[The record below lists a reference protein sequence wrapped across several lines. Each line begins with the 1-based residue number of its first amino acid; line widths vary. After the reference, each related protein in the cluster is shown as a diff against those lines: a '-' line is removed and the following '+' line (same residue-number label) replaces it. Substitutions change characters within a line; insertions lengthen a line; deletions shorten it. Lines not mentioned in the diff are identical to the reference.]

1 MNLVLKCGQ
10 RYTEWQQP
18 PNFLFVSHFMVKI
31 LRNGRQCLTLQPPPI
46 TSRCSTSLP
55 TPQCSCS
62 VACFRSTLKP
72 QGYTVSTYP
81 LPSSAKGIFLKIHFS
96 LDTTTML
103 QREMEDHQLSVSSRG
118 AGGAK
123 RKKKSKERK
132 PKRQKTHF
140 IIKHGT

>member
-1 MNLVLKCGQ
+1 MPD
-10 RYTEWQQP
+10 TAA
-18 PNFLFVSHFMVKI
+18 
-31 LRNGRQCLTLQPPPI
+31 
-46 TSRCSTSLP
+46 

-62 VACFRSTLKP
+62 EACFRATLKP

-118 AGGAK
+118 AGGVK
-123 RKKKSKERK
+123 TKKKQEKK
-132 PKRQKTHF
+132 TKKDKKTHF

>member
-1 MNLVLKCGQ
+1 MPD
-10 RYTEWQQP
+10 TAASP
-18 PNFLFVSHFMVKI
+18 PNHVP
-31 LRNGRQCLTLQPPPI
+31 LQHL
-46 TSRCSTSLP
+46 LP

-118 AGGAK
+118 AGAGGV
-123 RKKKSKERK
+123 KKKK
-132 PKRQKTHF
+132 QKKKKDK
-140 IIKHGT
+140 KHISLSNVTLETSLASGNMQHQQYQEFKQKKN